1 MERNDQMIREQI
13 EAAVSREPFVP
24 FRIYLTG
31 RRRLVVPFRHVIVFR
46 KSSLML
52 FKGVKK
58 EGSHVATGYEELQ
71 YDQIERIEPQ
81 GGNQQRRRKAS

>member
-1 MERNDQMIREQI
+1 MNRDQI
-13 EAAVSREPFVP
+13 EAAVRREPFVP
-24 FRIYLTG
+24 FRIHLTG
-31 RRRLVVPFRHVIVFR
+31 RRRLDVPFKHVIVFG

-58 EGSHVATGYEELQ
+58 EGSRVATGYEHLP
-71 YDQIERIEPQ
+71 YDQIERIEPR

>member
-1 MERNDQMIREQI
+1 MERKDWMSREKI

-24 FRIYLTG
+24 FRIHLTG
-31 RRRLVVPFRHVIVFR
+31 RRRFDVPFKHVIVFR
-46 KSSLML
+46 KSALIL

-58 EGSHVATGYEELQ
+58 EGSRVATGYEELP
-71 YDQIERIEPQ
+71 YEQIERIEPQ